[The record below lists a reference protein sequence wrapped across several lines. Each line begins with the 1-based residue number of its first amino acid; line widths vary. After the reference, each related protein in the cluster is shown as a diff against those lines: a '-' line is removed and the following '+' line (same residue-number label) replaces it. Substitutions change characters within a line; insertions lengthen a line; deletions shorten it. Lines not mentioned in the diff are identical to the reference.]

1 MTPPPPPPMTP
12 PPSTEQPVRFGPIVR
27 DVAIIVALTF
37 VGGFIIGFFGILR
50 TQFGMLAIVISNLV
64 LGTFGFV
71 ISGCLARGNRWR
83 HLAYVALGVWLF
95 GLVNVVV
102 MGIGIIP
109 WIFSSIAVAVM
120 MGIGG
125 ALSCVFRSDD
135 LPPA

>member
-1 MTPPPPPPMTP
+1 
-12 PPSTEQPVRFGPIVR
+12 VRFGPIIR

-37 VGGFIIGFFGILR
+37 IGGFILGFFGMLR

-64 LGTFGFV
+64 LGTAGFA

-83 HLAYVALGVWLF
+83 HLASVALGVWLF
-95 GLVNVVV
+95 GLVNVVF

-125 ALSCVFRSDD
+125 ALSYVFRSDD
-135 LPPA
+135 LPAA